1 MMNRSL
7 PSPRAAGASTGSAA
21 GASIGP
27 AAGASTG
34 PATGPS
40 PGRRPFA
47 RSATAALAALL
58 LAGCANLRPGTAP
71 APVSA
76 QPGVPERLPVA
87 AAAEDTVL
95 PSWGDWL
102 AGDAGLQRLVDTAL
116 AHNRD
121 LRVAVLNVQRA
132 QAQWQAADASRWPVV
147 GVGVGA
153 QRAPNGQGQQ
163 ANTLTAG
170 LSLASWELD
179 LFGRLAALSEA
190 ARADW
195 LATQAGQRSVALAVT
210 AQVVQMGLALRADE
224 QLLALAQRT
233 LASRQDT
240 LRLVRLR
247 EQAGAASALELHAQ
261 QGLVAQAQATLA
273 QLQRQRA
280 QDENALALLLGQPL
294 LPALF
299 DPAAAP
305 PQLAQLREV
314 PVGLSSQV
322 LRRRPDVVQAEQ
334 QLLAARANLAAARA
348 ALWPSISLTGQ
359 AGQASAQLSGLFQG
373 GHFAYTA
380 AANLLFTVFDAGRR
394 QAGIA
399 AAGSTEAIAL
409 AQYERAVQAAF
420 RDTADA
426 LAGVA
431 TWRAQQAALQDGLQ
445 AARSTQRLVAL
456 KLQHGA
462 ASALELQEAERGLWQ
477 AEQGLVQARLAELS
491 AQVALYRALAP

>member
-1 MMNRSL
+1 MMNRLTRHQPVAL
-7 PSPRAAGASTGSAA
+7 PLRHTR
-21 GASIGP
+21 P
-27 AAGASTG
+27 AAHLLRTST
-34 PATGPS
+34 PMA
-40 PGRRPFA
+40 
-47 RSATAALAALL
+47 AALAALL
-58 LAGCANLRPGTAP
+58 LAGCAQLRPGAAP
-71 APVSA
+71 APASA

-87 AAAEDTVL
+87 AATEDTVL

-102 AGDAGLQRLVDTAL
+102 TGDAALQRLVDTAL

-121 LRVAVLNVQRA
+121 LRVALLNVQRA
-132 QAQWQAADASRWPVV
+132 QAQWQATDASRWPVV

-153 QRAPNGQGQQ
+153 QRAPNSQGQQ
-163 ANTLTAG
+163 ANTFSAG

-179 LFGRLAALSEA
+179 VFGRLASLSEA

-224 QLLALAQRT
+224 QLLGLAQRT

-294 LPALF
+294 TPALF
-299 DPAAAP
+299 DPAAVSAN
-305 PQLAQLREV
+305 LATLRDV

-334 QLLAARANLAAARA
+334 QLLAARANLSAARA
-348 ALWPSISLTGQ
+348 ALWPSITLTGQ

-373 GHFAYTA
+373 GHFGYTA
-380 AANLLFTVFDAGRR
+380 VANLLFTVFDAGRR
-394 QAGIA
+394 QAGIS

-445 AARSTQRLVAL
+445 AARNTQRLVAL

-491 AQVALYRALAP
+491 AQVALFRALAP